1 MSATLQGAKELTKA
15 LQTLGERVQRKVLR
29 QAVNAAC
36 NPTLKAARANV
47 KEESGLLK
55 KSLAKKIKTY
65 PDKQTVV
72 GIIGPDT
79 QTKGEYKGKPRVPW
93 RYAHLVNDGHID
105 QKGNFIPGDQFLRR
119 AYESTE
125 SQTVDVMS
133 DKLGKSI
140 EKEAAKQH

>member
-1 MSATLQGAKELTKA
+1 MSATLQGATELIKA
-15 LQTLGERVQRKVLR
+15 LQTLGERTQRKVMR

-47 KEESGLLK
+47 HDESGLLK

-65 PDKQTVV
+65 PDRQTVV

-79 QTKGEYKGKPRVPW
+79 QTAGEYKGKPRVPW
-93 RYAHLVNDGHID
+93 RYAHLVHDGHID
-105 QKGNFIPGDQFLRR
+105 EKGNFVPGNPFLRR

-125 SQTVDVMS
+125 GATVDVMA
-133 DKLGKSI
+133 DKLGKGI
-140 EKEAAKQH
+140 EKEAAKQS